1 MEKLEKAHELGLN
14 RNRKMNQLIGAIA
27 ATGWLIATVLGVHN
41 RNLRREI
48 NELKRREEIRERENK
63 FNHKRF
69 EHMLQKFGDM
79 LAQTS
84 SEVNAKQKVDE
95 IFRQAIEKANE
106 ELRNEPPTH
115 L

>member
-1 MEKLEKAHELGLN
+1 
-14 RNRKMNQLIGAIA
+14 MNQIIAAIA
-27 ATGWLIATVLGVHN
+27 VIGWLIATVLGIQN

-48 NELKRREEIRERENK
+48 EELKRREEIRERENRFTHRK
-63 FNHKRF
+63 F
-69 EHMLQKFGDM
+69 EYMLQKFGDM

-95 IFRQAIEKANE
+95 IFRQAIEQANE
-106 ELRNEPPTH
+106 ELRNEPPIG